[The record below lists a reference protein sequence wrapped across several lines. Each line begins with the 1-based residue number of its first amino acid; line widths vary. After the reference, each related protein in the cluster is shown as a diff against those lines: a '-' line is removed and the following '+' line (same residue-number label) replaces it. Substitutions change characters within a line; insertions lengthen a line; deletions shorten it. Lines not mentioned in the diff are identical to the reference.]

1 MQCKSYVMVQCMNTY
16 NSSTAWGYEEE
27 CLWGQAH
34 GDAKIEGG
42 GGGVGRGYMQPLQ
55 CNKCLSGI
63 SKCLLIINNRYK
75 SDTALRQSM
84 T

>member
-1 MQCKSYVMVQCMNTY
+1 MVQCVNTY

-42 GGGVGRGYMQPLQ
+42 GWGWERLYAASPVQRVFKWYFKVFVDYQQ
-55 CNKCLSGI
+55 QIQIRHC
-63 SKCLLIINNRYK
+63 
-75 SDTALRQSM
+75 T
-84 T
+84 

>member
-1 MQCKSYVMVQCMNTY
+1 MVQCMNTY

-42 GGGVGRGYMQPLQ
+42 GLGEAI
-55 CNKCLSGI
+55 CSLS
-63 SKCLLIINNRYK
+63 SAT
-75 SDTALRQSM
+75 SV
-84 T
+84 

>member
-1 MQCKSYVMVQCMNTY
+1 MVQCMNTY
-16 NSSTAWGYEEE
+16 NSSTAWGYGEE

-42 GGGVGRGYMQPLQ
+42 GVGRGYMQPFQ